1 MIIVFAVIGKH
12 LLERSLPA
20 HGVDEG
26 YFHAGQSNVR
36 RKNIHAF
43 LMVKN
48 TFPGRKWHI
57 IEYLAHEI
65 AQRHWQGIRLRL
77 AKADGRTTLGITI
90 SNEHLLSFTGEVNTQ
105 VDATGRFT
113 GTALLVDNPDNVCF
127 GHDQTS
133 LRWASLY

>member
-65 AQRHWQGIRLRL
+65 AQCHWQGIRLRMSQ
-77 AKADGRTTLGITI
+77 ADGRTTLGITI
-90 SNEHLLSFTGEVNTQ
+90 SNEHLLSFTGKVNAEIHAGSGLT
-105 VDATGRFT
+105 R
-113 GTALLVDNPDNVCF
+113 
-127 GHDQTS
+127 
-133 LRWASLY
+133 ASLLID

>member
-1 MIIVFAVIGKH
+1 MIIFLAVIGKH
-12 LLERSLPA
+12 LLECSLPA

-26 YFHAGQSNVR
+26 HFHAGQSNVR

-65 AQRHWQGIRLRL
+65 GQRYWQGIRLRM
-77 AKADGRTTLGITI
+77 AKTDGRTTLGITI
-90 SNEHLLSFTGEVNTQ
+90 SNEHLLSFTDKVNAEIHASGGLT
-105 VDATGRFT
+105 
-113 GTALLVDNPDNVCF
+113 C
-127 GHDQTS
+127 
-133 LRWASLY
+133 ASLLID